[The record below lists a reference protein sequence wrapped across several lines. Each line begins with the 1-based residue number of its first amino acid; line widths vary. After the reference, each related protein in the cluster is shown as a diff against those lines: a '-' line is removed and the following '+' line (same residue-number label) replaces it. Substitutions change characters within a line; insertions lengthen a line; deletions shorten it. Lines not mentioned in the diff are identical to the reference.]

1 MSPVRPPVGVVLA
14 GGRSTRMGVDKA
26 MVPFDGVAM
35 ARRVADAL
43 ADGGC
48 APVWCQ
54 GGDRARLA
62 ALGLE
67 VRADPE
73 PHAGP
78 LAAIAAALAAAS
90 PADAVVCA
98 CDLPALDGRV
108 VAALIETG
116 RRSLGALVAVATDDR
131 GAHLAG
137 WWSAAAAGPLA
148 ALSAC
153 GTSSYREA
161 VGRLGAVA
169 VAVPAVAVRN
179 VNQPDD
185 LA

>member
-1 MSPVRPPVGVVLA
+1 MIPVRPPVGVVLT

-26 MVPFDGVAM
+26 VVAFEGVAM

-43 ADGGC
+43 TDGGC

-54 GGDRARLA
+54 GGDAAQLA
-62 ALGLE
+62 AIGLE
-67 VRADPE
+67 VRPDPE
-73 PHAGP
+73 PDAGP

-90 PADAVVCA
+90 PADVVVCA
-98 CDLPALDGRV
+98 CDLPALDGLV
-108 VAALIETG
+108 VAGLVEAG
-116 RRSLGALVAVATDDR
+116 RRSHGAVVSVATDDR

-137 WWSAAAAGPLA
+137 WWSAAAAEPLA
-148 ALSAC
+148 ALRAA

-161 VGRLGAVA
+161 IGLLGAIA
-169 VAVPAVAVRN
+169 VTVPAAAVRN
-179 VNQPDD
+179 VNRPDD

>member
-1 MSPVRPPVGVVLA
+1 MIPARPPVGVVLT

-26 MVPFDGVAM
+26 LVVFEGVAM

-48 APVWCQ
+48 DPVWCQ
-54 GGDRARLA
+54 GGDAAQLA
-62 ALGLE
+62 AIGLE
-67 VRADPE
+67 VRPDPE
-73 PHAGP
+73 LHAGP

-98 CDLPALDGRV
+98 CDLPALDGSV
-108 VAALIETG
+108 VAGLVEAG
-116 RRSLGALVAVATDDR
+116 RRSHGAIVAVATDDR

-148 ALSAC
+148 ALCAA

-161 VGRLGAVA
+161 VARLGAVA
-169 VAVPAVAVRN
+169 VTVPAVAVRN
-179 VNQPDD
+179 VNRPDD

>member
-1 MSPVRPPVGVVLA
+1 MSAVRPPVGVVLT

-26 MVPFDGVAM
+26 LVAFEGVAM

-43 ADGGC
+43 TDGGC
-48 APVWCQ
+48 DPVWCQ
-54 GGDRARLA
+54 GGDGVQLS
-62 ALGLE
+62 ALGLD
-67 VRADPE
+67 VRPDPE
-73 PHAGP
+73 PDAGP
-78 LAAIAAALAAAS
+78 LAAIAAALAVAS

-98 CDLPALDGRV
+98 CDLPALDGPV
-108 VAALIETG
+108 VARLVETG
-116 RRSLGALVAVATDDR
+116 RRSPGAIVAVATDGS

-148 ALSAC
+148 ALRAA

-169 VAVPAVAVRN
+169 VTVPAGAIRN
-179 VNQPDD
+179 VNRPDD